1 MPVQSDFATQAVLAR
16 LGRGADQAR
25 SLAAIAE
32 QLNAPRR
39 EVEQAVQSLRVS
51 GFAVCSGSE
60 GVWIGDSA
68 DIAATL
74 HSLRGRMVSQYQTY
88 LALRKT
94 LRRMEV
100 TQQLPLF
107 KEGEAA

>member
-1 MPVQSDFATQAVLAR
+1 MPVHSDFATQAVLAR

-25 SLAAIAE
+25 SLSAIAE

-51 GFAVCSGSE
+51 GFAVCSGST
-60 GVWIGDSA
+60 GVWLGDRA
-68 DIAATL
+68 DLDSTIASLQRRLAQQYVTL
-74 HSLRGRMVSQYQTY
+74 R
-88 LALRKT
+88 ALRAT
-94 LRRMEV
+94 ARRMAG